1 VLELRLV
8 TDSATDSIPQDK
20 DNAMNNA
27 FNVPAFGLGT
37 FRLKGQTVIDSV
49 RNALD
54 LGYCAI
60 DTAQIYENE
69 AEVGQAIAE
78 SGVARKDLFL
88 TTKIWVSNFA
98 ADKLIPSLKDSLAKL
113 RTERVDL
120 TLIHWP
126 SPKGEVPMAETL
138 GALAEAKQQGL
149 TRALGVSN
157 FTVPLLKQ
165 AIAIA
170 GAQNIATNQ
179 IELHPYLQNRKVAAF
194 AQTQGVHVTSYMT
207 LGVGKVLADAVIADI
222 ARAHG
227 ATPAQVALAWAL
239 QQGYSV
245 IPSSTRRANLE
256 SNLAARNLRLTDED
270 MARIAT
276 LDRGER
282 IANPSGIAPDW
293 D

>member
-1 VLELRLV
+1 
-8 TDSATDSIPQDK
+8 
-20 DNAMNNA
+20 MNNA

-54 LGYCAI
+54 LGYRAI

-194 AQTQGVHVTSYMT
+194 AQAQGVHVTSYMT

-222 ARAHG
+222 AQTHG

-239 QQGYSV
+239 RQGYSV
-245 IPSSTRRANLE
+245 IPSSTRQANLE

>member
-1 VLELRLV
+1 M
-8 TDSATDSIPQDK
+8 T
-20 DNAMNNA
+20 NA
-27 FNVPAFGLGT
+27 FNVPVFGVGT

-49 RNALD
+49 RTALE
-54 LGYCAI
+54 LGYRAI

-69 AEVGQAIAE
+69 AEVGQAIAQ
-78 SGVARKDLFL
+78 SGVARNDLFL

-113 RTERVDL
+113 RTEQVDL

-126 SPKGEVPMAETL
+126 SPQGEVPMAEYL
-138 GALAEAKQQGL
+138 GALAEAKRQGL

-157 FTVPLLKQ
+157 FTVSLLKE
-165 AIAIA
+165 AIGIV
-170 GAQNIATNQ
+170 GADNLATNQ

-194 AQTQGVHVTSYMT
+194 AREQGVHITSYMT
-207 LGVGKVLADAVIADI
+207 LGVGKVLADPVIADI

-256 SNLAARNLRLTDED
+256 SNLVASTLRLTDAD
-270 MARIAT
+270 MARIAE

-282 IANPSGIAPDW
+282 IANPSGIAPAW